1 MSTKQVQFIDTSALS
16 GSTERLRTE
25 LGQFWQIVETDYGE
39 VPEFNASDL
48 SELAAMY
55 QAEIYN
61 NTSADYYNNPYSDY
75 LGYVSM
81 NSQWSIDG
89 DLKTSASAD
98 TIVPNYKVPVRM
110 WGREDNLRSDKDWRN
125 YLLGGSV
132 RGISHPGVFSTNVF
146 DTFGFSYDI
155 PYSETENK
163 TLHAI
168 TNGDYNSLEMT
179 CKYNSYMPNYT
190 QHISTLANERLI
202 PNIYFID
209 IAVNVAAPPGAAYLG
224 SSAYERIGGTG
235 PKTPKEEFVDRTI
248 TKAVVL
254 DYNYHGHVNNID
266 DGGGYTHLLPEY
278 PSAYTRNYSSGGGLY
293 YDTFSKTKE
302 YLNSLVPENPLGPET
317 AEELSLISQNIIFD
331 NDAIDGWMIN
341 WNRYTNTWMLE
352 LWPFYNKITFNP
364 PESDNTTYRD
374 LITDHDYS
382 AKLMSILKEYFLE
395 EAEGKLM
402 TKGFLNFS
410 EYLTVDSETSQ
421 INDSK
426 TTANMTMKSC
436 DFVDMLMYGYNND
449 SPVSNNSYQIG
460 YENEADIGLIKD
472 TKSSLR
478 YVNTD
483 NALDLLNRTVDS
495 MTEPNSYQI
504 FNNFREWGGYGMYKL
519 LADDTN
525 YDETIAYRIEK
536 IGGPPTGDSQ
546 TQNTIQNFWFF
557 NNIDLQTAT
566 FEYFDTQVK
575 YSEEYTY
582 NVYAYV
588 LVAGTKY
595 KTDELIITRQI
606 GTTTTTDS
614 NGQEVLDKHCLEFY
628 NPKTG
633 EATEQMF
640 TKDNTLTADNQ
651 FATTAQITDKNPYLA
666 DFNLYWENSL
676 KIFEVPLGT
685 KTFRPLDSP
694 PNSLDVIPFQKLDN
708 SQTLGFNIKYEEFA
722 SSENGE
728 DLPPPIT
735 LEDARYLNEYR
746 NTHDMITDS
755 VFTETVSPQTQIQIF
770 RLSEKPSSYLDF
782 ANALHG
788 AIDLQIE
795 NKNYYLTDDIFYD
808 KVQTNQKYYYLFRFS
823 NAHGIG
829 GRISTILQAE
839 LIDDGGYKY
848 STFKDLF
855 DEDLDSDIFIQPS
868 KTFKKLMYIVPNLNQ
883 TLLDTSTLEFN
894 DFAANQLEN
903 LGVGTGVDDSLWG
916 KTFKIRLTSKKTSKK
931 ADLNLTFNLT
941 EEP

>member
-1 MSTKQVQFIDTSALS
+1 MSTKKIQFIDTSALS

-25 LGQFWQIVETDYGE
+25 MGQYWQIVETDYGDE
-39 VPEFNASDL
+39 PEFNASSF
-48 SELAAMY
+48 SELTAMY
-55 QAEIYN
+55 SAEIN
-61 NTSADYYNNPYSDY
+61 NASTSTSYNNPYSDY
-75 LGYVSM
+75 LGFVLI
-81 NSQWSIDG
+81 NNPANFT

-98 TIVPNYKVPVRM
+98 TVVPNYKVPVRM
-110 WGREDNLRSDKDWRN
+110 YGREDNLRTDKDWKD

-132 RGISHPGVFSTNVF
+132 RGKSHPGVFSTKVF

-155 PYSETENK
+155 PYSEIENK

-168 TNGDYNSLEMT
+168 TNGTYNSLEMT
-179 CKYNSYMPNYT
+179 CDYNSYMPDYT
-190 QHISTLANERLI
+190 QHVSTLANERLI

-209 IAVNVAAPPGAAYLG
+209 IAVNAHSQLSQIGMD
-224 SSAYERIGGTG
+224 AYERIGGTG

-248 TKAVVL
+248 TKAVTL
-254 DYNYHGHVNNID
+254 DYAYRGHIYLID

-278 PSAYTRNYSSGGGLY
+278 PSADIRRGGSDIY
-293 YDTFSKTKE
+293 YDIFSKTKE
-302 YLNSLVPENPLGPET
+302 YLNSLVPEKPLGSET

-331 NDAIDGWMIN
+331 NNAINSYMIN
-341 WNRYTNTWMLE
+341 WASYTNTRMLE
-352 LWPFYNKITFNP
+352 HWPFYNKITFNP

-382 AKLMSILKEYFLE
+382 AKFMSILKEYFLVE
-395 EAEGKLM
+395 VEGKLM

-410 EYLTVDSETSQ
+410 EYLTVDNRTSQ

-426 TTANMTMKSC
+426 TTVNTEMNC
-436 DFVDMLMYGYNND
+436 CEFVDMLMYGYNND

-483 NALDLLNRTVDS
+483 NVLDLLNRTVDS

-504 FNNFREWGGYGMYKL
+504 FNNFPEHAWRGFYAL
-519 LADDTN
+519 LGDDIN

-557 NNIDLQTAT
+557 NNVDLQT

-575 YSEEYTY
+575 YGEEYTY

-588 LVAGTKY
+588 LVAGMKY
-595 KTDELIITRQI
+595 KTDNLIITRQI

-640 TKDNTLTADNQ
+640 TKDNTLIADNQ

-666 DFNLYWENSL
+666 DFNLYYEPSI

-685 KTFRPLDSP
+685 KAFRPLDSP

-708 SQTLGFNIKYEEFA
+708 SQTLGFNIKYEEFG
-722 SSENGE
+722 SSQNGE
-728 DLPPPIT
+728 DLPPAIT
-735 LEDARYLNEYR
+735 PEDALYLSEYR
-746 NTHDMITDS
+746 NTHDMVTDS
-755 VFTETVSPQTQIQIF
+755 VFTETISPQTQIQVY
-770 RLSEKPSSYLDF
+770 RLSERPTSYLDF

-788 AIDLQIE
+788 TIDLQIE
-795 NKNYYLTDDIFYD
+795 NKNYYLTDEIFYD

-823 NAHGIG
+823 NGHRIG

-855 DEDLDSDIFIQPS
+855 DEDLDLDIFIQPS
-868 KTFKKLMYIVPNLNQ
+868 KTFKKLIHVVPNMNQ
-883 TLLDTSTLEFN
+883 TLLNTSTIEFN
-894 DFAANQLEN
+894 DSAVNQLEN
-903 LGVGTGVDDSLWG
+903 LGVGTDVDDPLWG